1 MRFITKV
8 VSGLLARSICPVHT
22 SSLRVEVL
30 EAREVPANLPDFAAV
45 GLANKPTYL
54 AVADSSGGGEVRVFD
69 FHSQK
74 QVFDFTPFGAGNTN
88 GISVATGDVT
98 GDGVP
103 DIICATGAG
112 PKTTVRVYDGVTGAR
127 IASFQPY
134 GSTDTGGASVAVGDF
149 NGHGDIVVGAGSH
162 PTIKVFDGT
171 TLALIGRLT
180 AFGTGFSAG
189 YTGGVRVA
197 VGDVTHDGFP
207 DIVAVTA
214 SGRAVVAGFDGK
226 TITSATPFQPFS
238 PYYADGPSATGGG
251 WIAVGDVNGDAF
263 ADIAVGNGAGTPQV
277 RIIDGKTLPV
287 GGNPILLHTIR
298 LPGSTASGAHP
309 LLVDLNTDGKVEFVE
324 SAGAGAESI
333 VNIYDSTTATLL
345 TSFDAFGP
353 GHTGGVNLG

>member
-1 MRFITKV
+1 MRFITKL
-8 VSGLLARSICPVHT
+8 VSSLFTRSIRPHT
-22 SSLRVEVL
+22 SCLRVEAL
-30 EAREVPANLPDFAAV
+30 ETREVPANLPNFGAV

-54 AVADSSGGGEVRVFD
+54 AVADASTGGEVRVFD

-74 QVFDFTPFGAGNTN
+74 QVFDFTPFGPGNSG

-127 IASFQPY
+127 IASFQPF
-134 GSTDTGGASVAVGDF
+134 GTTDTSGASVAFGVF

-162 PTIKVFDGT
+162 PTIKVFDGKS
-171 TLALIGRLT
+171 LAMVGRFT

-197 VGDVTHDGFP
+197 VGDVTGDGFA

-238 PYYADGPSATGGG
+238 PYYADAPYATGGG
-251 WIAVGDVNGDAF
+251 WIAVGDVNGDGY
-263 ADIAVGNGAGTPQV
+263 ADIAVGNGSGIPQV
-277 RIIDGKTLPV
+277 RIIDGKTLPA
-287 GGNPILLHTIR
+287 GGNPVLLHTIR

-309 LLVDLNTDGKVEFVE
+309 LLVDLNTDGKLEFVE
-324 SAGAGAESI
+324 SAGTAAEPL
-333 VNIYDSTTATLL
+333 VNIYDSTTANLL
-345 TSFDAFGP
+345 TSFDAFGA
-353 GHTGGVNLG
+353 GYTGGVNMG